1 LRLATNNNQFRERN
15 GPQFNVLEPVLFL
28 FELNFYKSD
37 CHDTISDLARDL
49 ALVAYGLLG
58 EVDKVWTQHI
68 LEGCV
73 KMSFLH
79 RRHKDQFRERWASLN
94 EAEWYTTC
102 ADCSADGEKD
112 ERGPILSVMNSPTYI
127 AYIPWEAK
135 FAEGDQ
141 IRKALTAWGFQG
153 AGYFELTNMSMQ
165 SKVIKLN
172 QLAAKCGV
180 EGFNCV
186 ELEADNENERTP
198 VLLVSS
204 NLKQLAAFK
213 MAIEATGGL

>member
-1 LRLATNNNQFRERN
+1 
-15 GPQFNVLEPVLFL
+15 LELVLFL
-28 FELNFYKSD
+28 FESNFYKSD
-37 CHDTISDLARDL
+37 RHDTISNLARDL

-68 LEGCV
+68 LDGCV

-79 RRHKDQFRERWASLN
+79 RRHGDQFRERWASLI
-94 EAEWYTTC
+94 EADWYTTC
-102 ADCSADGEKD
+102 ADCSVEGEK
-112 ERGPILSVMNSPTYI
+112 EAGEPVLSATNPYTYI
-127 AYIPWEAK
+127 AYIPWVVK
-135 FAEGDQ
+135 YAEGRQ
-141 IRKALTAWGFQG
+141 IREALAAWGFQG
-153 AGYFELTNMSMQ
+153 AHYFELTNMSMQ
-165 SKVIKLN
+165 SKVIKLDY
-172 QLAAKCGV
+172 LAAKCGV
-180 EGFNCV
+180 EGFKCV